1 MTEEVR
7 RFQRG
12 RVYACPMLV
21 DWDRKLYFQVVRR
34 TATTV
39 TLRSVIMDETGDIID
54 GPYPERMTCR
64 VKRNSTY
71 SLTEVKE
78 IPHEFVKPLGS
89 YAMCPVL
96 TAIKPL

>member
-1 MTEEVR
+1 MTVEVR
-7 RFQRG
+7 RFERG
-12 RVYACPMLV
+12 RVYACPLLV
-21 DWDRKLYFQVVRR
+21 DWDKKLYFQVVRC

-64 VKRNSTY
+64 IKRNSTF
-71 SLTEVKE
+71 SFTEAKE

-96 TAIKPL
+96 TSIKPL